1 MSNEANIL
9 PSDIVAAHSVINE
22 LTLKNHK
29 LIDKN
34 QELQQ
39 RVDWFMRQV
48 FGEKSEKTIHDSE
61 PGAMEQMWLGGEAPE
76 RTPPNLVH
84 GIQQ

>member
-9 PSDIVAAHSVINE
+9 PSDIVVAHSVINE
-22 LTLKNHK
+22 LSLNNHKLVEDNNK

-39 RVDWFMRQV
+39 RVDWFLRQL
-48 FGEKSEKTIHDSE
+48 FGEKSEKTS
-61 PGAMEQMWLGGEAPE
+61 GALEQLRLGGKQL
-76 RTPPNLVH
+76 TSSHHFN
-84 GIQQ
+84 